1 MTDPLTELEIIKTLS
16 QRIISAQ
23 NKIRILDAIQWDDSI
38 RAAFFQAKA
47 QALPQVDAAYYQQRP
62 LAFKPEDKIAEFQA
76 IMRDAQNLL
85 GQYAPATRLMHRQ
98 CEEYIRAVRMLS
110 ARGTPLFSQ
119 ISTQLYGSTR
129 DVFYAGGPQ
138 LSLMG
143 SMLFDVL
150 TQLDAQLQSEADE
163 KRFTPEEAQAILQE
177 RLSHYFTAH
186 PDRVTVIVSDGMIA
200 DASAGADTIRLSR
213 DALFSERD
221 LKYLEVHE
229 GWVHVGTTLNGS
241 EQPYCSF
248 LSKGSPSSSVLQEG
262 LAVITEVVTF
272 SSYPARML
280 KLTNRVIALDKISQ
294 GANFIDIYNYFRAC
308 GLSELD
314 SYNHSV
320 RLFRGSTPTG
330 GAFTRDLSYAKGFVL
345 IYNFIRFAISQ
356 HRVDV
361 VPLLFSGK
369 LALDDLPLL
378 CQLRAQGV
386 LTPPLYL
393 PPPFK
398 DLAALSA
405 WMSLSLYLNEFDL
418 NEIQKNGKSGERKT
432 GERSV
437 SPTQGH
443 RRR

>member
-1 MTDPLTELEIIKTLS
+1 MTDQSTELEIIKTLS
-16 QRIISAQ
+16 ERIISAQ
-23 NKIRILDAIQWDDSI
+23 RKIRILDSIQWDDSI
-38 RAAFFQAKA
+38 REAFFQAKG
-47 QALPQVDAAYYQQRP
+47 QVMPQVDQAYYQRRP
-62 LAFKPEDKIAEFQA
+62 LAFTPKDKIDELHG

-85 GQYAPATRLMHRQ
+85 GQYAPVTRLIKRQ
-98 CEEYIRAVRMLS
+98 CEEYIRAVEMLD

-119 ISTQLYGSTR
+119 IATQLYGSTR

-143 SMLFDVL
+143 SLLFEVL
-150 TQLDAQLQSEADE
+150 TQLDAQLQTEADE
-163 KRFTPEEAQAILQE
+163 KRYTPEQAQAILQE

-186 PDRVTVIVSDGMIA
+186 PGRVTVIVSDGMIA
-200 DASAGADTIRLSR
+200 DASAGADTIRLSQH
-213 DALFSERD
+213 ALFSDRD

-241 EQPYCSF
+241 MQPYCSF

-272 SSYPARML
+272 SSYPGRML

-294 GANFIDIYNYFRAC
+294 GANFLDIYAYFQSC
-308 GLSELD
+308 GLTEMD
-314 SYNHSV
+314 SYNHTV

-361 VPLLFSGK
+361 VPLLFTGK
-369 LALDDLPLL
+369 LVLDDLPLL
-378 CQLRAQGV
+378 CQLRDSNI
-386 LTPPLYL
+386 LTPPEYL
-393 PPPFK
+393 PAPFK

-405 WMSLSLYLNEFDL
+405 WMSLSLYLNKFDL
-418 NEIQKNGKSGERKT
+418 TEIQKNF
-432 GERSV
+432 
-437 SPTQGH
+437 QFLLA
-443 RRR
+443 